1 MTTGHEGQTYPPKL
15 KAQHFRIAWRQLDD
29 DDKVEVLNWLT
40 EEAGVEYH
48 PGQAM
53 FQASRTTDWRRTRS
67 ALERRRERMEA
78 RSHG

>member
-40 EEAGVEYH
+40 EEAGSSTTR
-48 PGQAM
+48 GKRC
-53 FQASRTTDWRRTRS
+53 SRHRVPRTG
-67 ALERRRERMEA
+67 AVPEA
-78 RSHG
+78 R